1 MAQFMDDPSLRKLLK
16 IYNLRTIY
24 AIKMKLT
31 TIVYLHENFYLTKD
45 LGVTHMEWQG
55 VAKKPLKKAQKIGFL
70 SSFLRIFN
78 NISKPVTYVVLCL
91 ALHHW

>member
-24 AIKMKLT
+24 PMKMKLT

-55 VAKKPLKKAQKIGFL
+55 VAEKPLKKAPKNRFL
-70 SSFLRIFN
+70 GSFLRIFN
-78 NISKPVTYVVLCL
+78 NISKPVIYVVLSL